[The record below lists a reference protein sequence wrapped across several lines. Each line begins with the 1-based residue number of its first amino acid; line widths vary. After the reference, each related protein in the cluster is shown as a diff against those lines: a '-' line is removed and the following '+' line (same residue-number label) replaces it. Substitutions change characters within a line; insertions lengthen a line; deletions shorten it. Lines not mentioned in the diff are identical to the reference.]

1 MLFKTLFRTCVNYLL
16 LINKSG
22 NNDDGGNHIPHVQYI
37 LKLLML
43 LIWLKALI
51 LQIYVS

>member
-22 NNDDGGNHIPHVQYI
+22 NNDDGGNHTPHVQHI
-37 LKLLML
+37 LKLPML
-43 LIWLKALI
+43 SIWLKVLI
-51 LQIYVS
+51 LQISVS